1 MTALSRALLIVA
13 VLVVV
18 GIAGFFV
25 VLGTR
30 NIPAPTARIEK
41 VIPNDHFT
49 H

>member
-1 MTALSRALLIVA
+1 MTALSRALLIVV

-25 VLGTR
+25 YLGMR

-41 VIPNDHFT
+41 VIPNDRFT
-49 H
+49 R